1 MVTARTRIIVVFT
14 VVATASIV
22 IGVVAA
28 TVGVPESYGYTPAH
42 ALTLVTGRTVA
53 ATVVWV
59 IFAMGVLA
67 AALVRARVIIRT
79 KPWIRMTLLRGSVW
93 IWAAIATSWFI
104 VLVAW
109 DLPLSELGAEEP
121 HRYGSWTLQL
131 ALTWWLASLA
141 CAIAGIVW
149 STALALRPRASF

>member
-14 VVATASIV
+14 VAATASI
-22 IGVVAA
+22 I
-28 TVGVPESYGYTPAH
+28 
-42 ALTLVTGRTVA
+42 
-53 ATVVWV
+53 
-59 IFAMGVLA
+59 AMGVLA
-67 AALVRARVIIRT
+67 AALARARVIIRT

-109 DLPLSELGAEEP
+109 DLPFSELGAEE